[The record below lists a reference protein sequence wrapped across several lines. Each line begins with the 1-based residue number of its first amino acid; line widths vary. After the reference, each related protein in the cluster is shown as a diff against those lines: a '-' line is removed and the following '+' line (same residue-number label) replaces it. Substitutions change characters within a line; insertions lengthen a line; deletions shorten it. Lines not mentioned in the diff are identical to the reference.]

1 MARLPES
8 KETLDAI
15 REKALRYTIQR
26 GTFKKPSV
34 FNVGRNVVSF
44 SELCAMAN
52 QLKYLS

>member
-34 FNVGRNVVSF
+34 FNVGRNVISF